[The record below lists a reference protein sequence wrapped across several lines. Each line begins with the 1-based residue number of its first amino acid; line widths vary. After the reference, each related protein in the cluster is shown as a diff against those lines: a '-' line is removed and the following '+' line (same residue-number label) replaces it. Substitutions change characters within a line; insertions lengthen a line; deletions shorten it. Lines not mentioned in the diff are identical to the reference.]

1 MEHSSGKSIT
11 ETRPR
16 KHREARTMKKVLM
29 LSACAVILALMTAEA
44 FGRG

>member
-1 MEHSSGKSIT
+1 
-11 ETRPR
+11 
-16 KHREARTMKKVLM
+16 MKKVLM